1 MKPMELVCACAN
13 FRRAS
18 RAISRMYEEKLAAVD
33 LSSTQMTVL
42 MILGKG
48 GPRALS
54 DLADAL
60 AMDRTSLYRALRP
73 LEKRALVRV
82 RPGSDNR
89 AKEALLTK
97 EGERHFEKALPHWK
111 RAQEAFVAAFGKK
124 EWLDVQRA
132 LTRVVTVS
140 A

>member
-1 MKPMELVCACAN
+1 MDLVCACAN
-13 FRRAS
+13 LRRAS
-18 RAISRMYEEKLAAVD
+18 RAISRMYEAELAAVD
-33 LSSTQMTVL
+33 LSTTQMTVL

-54 DLADAL
+54 DLAGAL

-73 LEKRALVRV
+73 LERRELVRV

-97 EGERHFEKALPHWK
+97 EGERHFAKALPCWQ
-111 RAQEAFVAAFGKK
+111 RAQQAFLDAFGKE
-124 EWLDVQRA
+124 EWLRMQRA
-132 LTRVVTVS
+132 LTRVVAVS
-140 A
+140 G